1 MSVTYQDYYKIL
13 EVDRKASQD
22 EISKAYRKLARKYHP
37 DINKTAEAEEKFK
50 KINEANE
57 VLKDP
62 EKRKR
67 YDLLGEN
74 WQAGQQFQ
82 PPPNWQ
88 EMFGGFS
95 GGGAGPGQFSFGG
108 GGAGGMDGFSD
119 FFSMLFADA
128 GEDFS
133 QNSRRR
139 GFAARPKKGRNHEA
153 NITIDI
159 EDALHG
165 GKKSIALKVREQS
178 PQGFIEEKVKNY
190 EVKIPK
196 GVQDGATIRLAGQ
209 GATGINGAEAGD
221 LLLKINYAKH
231 PRFVVAGSDLKT
243 KIKLSPWDAAL
254 GGKVPLKTLDG
265 EIQLN
270 IPQGSQ
276 SGQTLR
282 LKGKGLPYK
291 AGTGDLLAEIQILV
305 PKNLSKEEEE
315 LFTKLKSVSSFDPR
329 E

>member
-37 DINKTAEAEEKFK
+37 DINKTPEAENKFK

-74 WQAGQQFQ
+74 WQAGEQFK

-88 EMFGGFS
+88 GSFGGFS
-95 GGGAGPGQFSFGG
+95 GGPGSFSFGG
-108 GGAGGMDGFSD
+108 SGGAGADGFSD
-119 FFSMLFADA
+119 FFSMLFGDLGGDFTQGGARA
-128 GEDFS
+128 GFS
-133 QNSRRR
+133 SSPRSR
-139 GFAARPKKGRNHEA
+139 KGRSHEA
-153 NITIDI
+153 TISISI
-159 EDALHG
+159 EDAFHG
-165 GKKSIALKVREQS
+165 GKKSIALKVREQNA
-178 PQGFIEEKVKNY
+178 QGFVEEKIKNY

-196 GVQDGATIRLAGQ
+196 GVQDGSTIRLAGQ
-209 GATGINGAEAGD
+209 GGAGINGAEPGD
-221 LLLKINYAKH
+221 LLLKIQYAKH
-231 PRFVVAGSDLKT
+231 PQLSVSGKDLRT
-243 KIKLSPWDAAL
+243 KIKLSPWEAAL
-254 GGKVPLKTLDG
+254 GGKVPVKTFAG
-265 EIQLN
+265 EINLN
-270 IPQGSQ
+270 IPPGSQ

-282 LKGKGLPYK
+282 LKEKGMPSK
-291 AGTGDLLAEIQILV
+291 TGAGDLLVEIQIVV

-315 LFTKLKSVSSFDPR
+315 LFTKLKSVSSFEPR
-329 E
+329 G